1 MDTYNSLQYRGSR
14 KEGKVVFLECLL
26 GSKYCVFFFALY
38 LSCIIFTTLL
48 EEQYNFP
55 LISEN
60 ESRDVQLGLRVLIK
74 AAFVWFKSFG
84 FLHRLPTPD
93 LPKGLGLPP
102 FLWTWYADG

>member
-1 MDTYNSLQYRGSR
+1 MGTYNSLQYRGSR
-14 KEGKVVFLECLL
+14 KEGKGVVFLECLL
-26 GSKYCVFFFALY
+26 GSKYCGFFALY
-38 LSCIIFTTLL
+38 LSCVIFTTLL

-60 ESRDVQLGLRVLIK
+60 ESRDIQLGLRVLIK

-84 FLHRLPTPD
+84 FLHCLPTPD

-102 FLWTWYADG
+102 FPWTLYADG